1 MTTILKTMDST
12 RNRPGFHM
20 AKKARDPIVAGLFYP
35 ASRNDLAERIKNL
48 VLSAPLNADRSAAI
62 ISPHGSLDYSGT
74 VAAAAWNSVHPR
86 SIGTLVVLSPSHRAY
101 EQGIFLPES
110 RIFSIPTADFNVD
123 RPLLKELRHSTTN
136 IIENDIP
143 HLEDHGIEMQ
153 LLFAAHICPE
163 VSILP
168 IIVSNMDA
176 QSLDTLFSNLQFIL
190 GDRIAS
196 TLFVVSS
203 NMAVESDEAS
213 CRTAT
218 SRFLQCVIDRDLE
231 GLSTTPRE
239 DHSFCGASLIE
250 AYLRS
255 NLSSA
260 MDGTILAASC
270 SAPFSETG
278 DPVVGYGAVGFSR

>member
-1 MTTILKTMDST
+1 MNSSPHRIGL
-12 RNRPGFHM
+12 HL
-20 AKKARDPIVAGLFYP
+20 AKKTRDPIVAGLFYP
-35 ASRNDLAERIKNL
+35 ATRSELADKIHSLIRS
-48 VLSAPLNADRSAAI
+48 VPVGPGRSAAL
-62 ISPHGSLDYSGT
+62 ISPHGSLDYSGA

-86 SIGTLVVLSPSHRAY
+86 NIGTLVVLSPSHRAY

-110 RIFSIPTADFNVD
+110 RVFSIPTADFNVD
-123 RPLLKELRHSTTN
+123 RPLLRELRHSTTN

-153 LLFAAHICPE
+153 LLFAAHLCPE
-163 VSILP
+163 ASLLP

-176 QSLDTLFSNLQFIL
+176 ESLDSLFSNLHFML

-196 TLFVVSS
+196 TLFVMSS
-203 NMAVESDEAS
+203 NMAVESDETS
-213 CRTAT
+213 CRAAT
-218 SRFLQCVIDRDLE
+218 SRFLQCVVERDLE
-231 GLSTTPRE
+231 GLSAARKE
-239 DHSFCGASLIE
+239 DHSFCGASIIA

-260 MDGTILAASC
+260 MDGRILAAPC
-270 SAPFSETG
+270 SSPFTEIG